1 MSTRERIR
9 PARTNLAIV
18 RSVSDELN
26 SIEWRTAILRD
37 RLYDAIHDAVT
48 SGISQATVA
57 TAAGV
62 SRQRVGQ
69 IMALT
74 ALPQKEAS

>member
-1 MSTRERIR
+1 MRERVR
-9 PARTNLAIV
+9 PAATNLAIV
-18 RSVSDELN
+18 RSVADELG
-26 SIEWRTAILRD
+26 SVEWRTTVLRD
-37 RLYDAIHDAVT
+37 RLYDAIHDAVI
-48 SGISQATVA
+48 SGIPQATVA

-74 ALPQKEAS
+74 ALPETQAS